1 MKNLLYLL
9 MAIVLLAC
17 EPAMESSLESSN
29 QTKSDSSNSNPLGQK
44 DTIPIVRQIY
54 PNPCRDIL
62 NVKKGK
68 EGLVMYYIFYPD
80 RKTMLTGT
88 LDKFTNTINM
98 SKVAQGEYI
107 IRFMDSTSTKE
118 AEFYLKVIGEM

>member
-1 MKNLLYLL
+1 MKKLFLFLT
-9 MAIVLLAC
+9 AIALFSC

-29 QTKSDSSNSNPLGQK
+29 ASDKDSSIIDGPLVM
-44 DTIPIVRQIY
+44 DNIPVVTEIY
-54 PNPCRDIL
+54 PNPCQEIL

-68 EGLVMYYIFYPD
+68 EALVLYYIYSPD
-80 RKTMLTGT
+80 RKTMVTGT
-88 LDKFTNTINM
+88 LDRLTNTINM

-118 AEFYLKVIGEM
+118 AEFTLKVNGEI

>member
-1 MKNLLYLL
+1 
-9 MAIVLLAC
+9 
-17 EPAMESSLESSN
+17 
-29 QTKSDSSNSNPLGQK
+29 
-44 DTIPIVRQIY
+44 
-54 PNPCRDIL
+54 
-62 NVKKGK
+62 
-68 EGLVMYYIFYPD
+68 

>member
-1 MKNLLYLL
+1 MKKLLYLL
-9 MAIVLLAC
+9 TAIVLLAC

-29 QTKSDSSNSNPLGQK
+29 HTKGDSSNTNLLGQK
-44 DTIPIVRQIY
+44 DTIPVVKQIY

-80 RKTMLTGT
+80 RKTLVTGT